1 MHKQTLKQLIKVL
14 KLDYCNENIT
24 ETNFLDDG
32 QRGGVEI
39 LHFDS
44 LITET
49 EEVITQ
55 IEEKGYRPATIYEL
69 LIWAKDNWN
78 GKDII
83 VALGSVWRGL
93 RGGRS
98 VPYLWSGSRERILA
112 LHWFEGDWGR
122 DYRFAAVRKSLDF
135 GTLNRQQIIEMADKK
150 MKTGEKKYGV
160 WNPKTDKRNL
170 QQEMTDE
177 LIDFINYAIMQ
188 VMKLNK

>member
-1 MHKQTLKQLIKVL
+1 M
-14 KLDYCNENIT
+14 
-24 ETNFLDDG
+24 
-32 QRGGVEI
+32 
-39 LHFDS
+39 
-44 LITET
+44 
-49 EEVITQ
+49 
-55 IEEKGYRPATIYEL
+55 
-69 LIWAKDNWN
+69 
-78 GKDII
+78 
-83 VALGSVWRGL
+83 
-93 RGGRS
+93 
-98 VPYLWSGSRERILA
+98 
-112 LHWFEGDWGR
+112 GDWGG